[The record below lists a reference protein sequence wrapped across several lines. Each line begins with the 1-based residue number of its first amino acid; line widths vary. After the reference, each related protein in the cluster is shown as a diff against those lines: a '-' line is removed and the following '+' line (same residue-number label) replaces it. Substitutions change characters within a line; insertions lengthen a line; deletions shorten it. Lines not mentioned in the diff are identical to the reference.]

1 MPKLL
6 KYFLYFL
13 GFLLI
18 LSICV
23 IVPVDRSP
31 YNELWFYEDIDS
43 RVDSLES
50 KYLSPESGG
59 LKVGLARVSITPQD
73 TTPLAGYSGREPMEF
88 NEILDS
94 VYVRAL
100 VLDNGLRKVAIVSA
114 ELLILHPEIADAF
127 MERAE
132 QEGGWNANDI
142 YLSATHT
149 HSSIGGWSHGYVGE
163 LVTGEF
169 DPQRQQQI
177 VEAMALA
184 LEKANHNT
192 GNGAYTYANSELGKH
207 VKNRLIKE
215 GEEDAWVRNLF
226 FQRDSTLVA
235 LTSYSA
241 HATCFNAHSNFLTG
255 DYPSYFNRRLEE
267 AKNEIFSMYLAGAV
281 GSMGP
286 EGKEAQGAA
295 RAKEIGD
302 ELAAQ
307 VLDLSIFGLP
317 FDSLVSLDAFR
328 LQVPLRSPQ
337 LKISRNLKL
346 RPWVFRRLVGEYNT
360 YFSVLKINNT
370 LLIGMP
376 CDFSG
381 EVALPLY
388 EYAKSKGLNLII
400 TSFNGRYMGYVTKDE
415 WYDLGKYE
423 TRTMNWYGPDSGM
436 YFSEIIRRI
445 IDSVKE

>member
-1 MPKLL
+1 MNNT
-6 KYFLYFL
+6 
-13 GFLLI
+13 
-18 LSICV
+18 S
-23 IVPVDRSP
+23 
-31 YNELWFYEDIDS
+31 
-43 RVDSLES
+43 
-50 KYLSPESGG
+50 
-59 LKVGLARVSITPQD
+59 D
-73 TTPLAGYSGREPMEF
+73 TVPLAGYSGREPMEF

-94 VYVRAL
+94 VYLRAL

-114 ELLILHPEIADAF
+114 ELLILHPEITDAF

-132 QEGGWNANDI
+132 HEGGWDANDI

-149 HSSIGGWSHGYVGE
+149 HSSIGGWSPGYVGE

-169 DPQRQQQI
+169 DPQRQEQI
-177 VEAMALA
+177 VEAMTLA
-184 LEKANHNT
+184 LEKANQNT
-192 GNGAYTYANSELGKH
+192 RNGAYTYANSELGKH

-328 LQVPLRSPQ
+328 VRVPLRSPQ

-346 RPWVFRRLVGEYNT
+346 RPWVFRSLVGEYNT
-360 YFSVLKINNT
+360 YFSVLKINTT

-376 CDFSG
+376 CDFS
-381 EVALPLY
+381 
-388 EYAKSKGLNLII
+388 
-400 TSFNGRYMGYVTKDE
+400 
-415 WYDLGKYE
+415 
-423 TRTMNWYGPDSGM
+423 
-436 YFSEIIRRI
+436 
-445 IDSVKE
+445 